1 MPNVRKRILVSG
13 RVQGVAFRAYA
24 RKVARNA
31 GAVGWVRNLSDG
43 RVEAV
48 VEGDSKIVDTVV
60 DWFRKGSPYSRV
72 ENIRIFNE
80 TATGE
85 FQDFD
90 VAGGNWGL

>member
-13 RVQGVAFRAYA
+13 RVQGVAFRAYT

-48 VEGDSKIVDTVV
+48 VEGDSTTVDAVV
-60 DWFRKGSPYSRV
+60 DWLRKGSPYSRV
-72 ENIRIFNE
+72 ETVRIINE
-80 TATGE
+80 AATGE
-85 FQDFD
+85 FNDFD
-90 VAGGNWGL
+90 IAGGNWGL